1 MAGRIVGSTC
11 CVFRGKICEYKEE
24 KMKRIISL
32 ILLVALLSACA
43 PVPAATQEKPA
54 EAAPAAPAIH
64 SNADEFTYVKKA
76 GETFDINKDYFETVG
91 IKSDLKIAS
100 KGGWVQVSGLP
111 KNYPEPKKVY
121 TIGVAMYFT
130 FDQVAG
136 AILTA
141 VKDAAVKMGV
151 KLIIHDANNDQTA
164 QNEALENWLLQG
176 VDGVIVYPADFNT
189 VAPAIEKLRKAG
201 IPVVAGNPPM
211 TGEVDAINFLNQ
223 YEIGRLSGVQL
234 ADALKA
240 KKGEVSG
247 KVLYGTLPT
256 FHPNAVGRVAGF
268 KDAMNSYGG
277 KIEYIE
283 IQSLKQE
290 EAYTKFQDALLA
302 NPDTDVAWAVMS
314 ATMLGIIAAAKD
326 TDSKVL
332 IGGVDNDR
340 PILAAIEKGDIVGT
354 IAYSG
359 FESGT
364 WALVQLV
371 NKLNGVDIPGVL
383 GRPINIVDKSN
394 VAKMFAYYYAG
405 ETLEKYMGT
414 QK

>member
-1 MAGRIVGSTC
+1 
-11 CVFRGKICEYKEE
+11 
-24 KMKRIISL
+24 MKKVVTLII
-32 ILLVALLSACA
+32 LVAILAACS

-54 EAAPAAPAIH
+54 EAAPAVALVH
-64 SNADEFTYVKKA
+64 SNIDEFTYVKKP
-76 GETFDINKDYFETVG
+76 GETYDINKEYFEMVG
-91 IKSDLKIAS
+91 IESDLKIAS
-100 KGGWVQVSGLP
+100 KGGWVQVAGI
-111 KNYPEPKKVY
+111 PKKFPVPNRIY
-121 TIGVAMYFT
+121 TIGLAMYFT

-136 AILTA
+136 ALVQSI
-141 VKDAAVKMGV
+141 KDAAVNMGV
-151 KLIIHDANNDQTA
+151 KLIVHDANNDQTA

-176 VDGVIVYPADFNT
+176 VDGVIVYPCDFHT

-201 IPVVAGNPPM
+201 IVVIAGNPPM
-211 TGEVDAINFLNQ
+211 TGEVDAMNFLSA
-223 YEIGRLSGVQL
+223 YETGRLSGVQL

-256 FHPNAVGRVAGF
+256 FHPNAVGRVKGF

-290 EAYTKFQDALLA
+290 EAYAKFQDALLS
-302 NPDTDVAWAVMS
+302 NPDADIAWAVMS

-354 IAYSG
+354 IGYSG
-359 FESGT
+359 FESGYWT
-364 WALVQLV
+364 MVQMV
-371 NKLNGVDIPGVL
+371 NKLNGVEIPGVL
-383 GRPINIVDKSN
+383 GRPLGVVDKSN
-394 VAKMFAYYYAG
+394 VAEMFAYYYQG